1 MSKTRKLLL
10 TVLVIGIVGALAGV
24 GTFSAFSA
32 TTVNSGNDFAAG
44 TVYLT
49 DNDAGSAMYNVSGQA
64 PGAALVRCITVTY
77 TGSLDADVKLYAS
90 AVGALGDYVDL
101 EIEKGTGAVAF
112 GAGCAGF
119 SSDGT
124 IYNDTLGNFAA
135 THTGWGNG
143 LAVNPGAQ
151 TEWVQND
158 AVVFRFTLTLQ
169 DDNAANGGA
178 VALSTGAHSYT
189 WEAQNN

>member
-1 MSKTRKLLL
+1 MSRTRKLLL

-24 GTFSAFSA
+24 GTFSAFSS

-44 TVYLT
+44 TVYIA
-49 DNDAGSAMYNVSGQA
+49 DNDTGSAMYNVTDQV
-64 PGAALVRCITVTY
+64 PGDIVERCITVTY
-77 TGSLDADVKLYAS
+77 TGSMDADVKLYGS
-90 AVGALGDYVDL
+90 AVGALGDYIDL
-101 EIEKGTGAVAF
+101 QIEKGTGAVPF

-124 IYNDTLGNFAA
+124 VYNDTLGNFAS

-143 LAVNPGAQ
+143 LVVNPGAQ

-169 DDNAANGGA
+169 DDNNANGGA
-178 VALSTGAHSYT
+178 VPLSTGAHSYT